1 MANIDNSSRSEA
13 TRDSIGDLKP
23 CLQNDFKI
31 GKHLFDVK
39 FNGTYLTW
47 AKNEPTKNSGESNNT
62 FVLSIFITILFNKC
76 V

>member
-1 MANIDNSSRSEA
+1 MANIDFSSRSEA
-13 TRDSIGDLKP
+13 TGDGTGDLKP
-23 CLQNDFKI
+23 CLQNGFKI

-39 FNGTYLTW
+39 FNGTDLTW
-47 AKNEPTKNSGESNNT
+47 AKNEPHKSSGESNNT